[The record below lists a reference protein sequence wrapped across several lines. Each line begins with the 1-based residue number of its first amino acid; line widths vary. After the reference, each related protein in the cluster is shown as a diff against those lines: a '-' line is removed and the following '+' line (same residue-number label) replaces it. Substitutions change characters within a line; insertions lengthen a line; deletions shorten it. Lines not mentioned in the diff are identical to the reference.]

1 MTSDV
6 RDEVQRSLGAAYSL
20 ERELGSAGM
29 SRVFVA
35 GDTALG
41 RKVVMKVLHPD
52 LAEGLS
58 AERFKREIQLAARLQ
73 HPHIVPLLSA
83 GALPSGLLYYTMP
96 FVDGESLRERIAR
109 EGPLPIAA
117 VIAILRDVASALAC
131 AHRQHIV
138 HRDIKPDNVLL
149 SEGGAVVTDFGIAKA
164 IRAALEPELDAEPRT
179 TTITRHGMSLGTP
192 AYMAPEQAVGDAVD
206 ARTDLYALG
215 LLGYEML
222 AGRQPFEGR
231 TVQQQLA
238 AHAAE
243 APPPVASRRAT
254 TPPALSALVM
264 QLLEKTPA
272 DRPQSADDV
281 LRTLESVRI
290 SDISDSAVPARVGR
304 TRATQSRYSGV
315 ALALLSDTRVPWTLA
330 GLGIVTALLL
340 GVDVVRR
347 RGTSERL
354 IVASIAAPPAQELQ
368 PANNVAFSPDGARIA
383 FVAADAQGRA
393 SIWVRALD
401 SARAIRLERTD
412 GASWPFWSPDGRA
425 IGFFATGQ
433 LKTIDVRGGAPRVL
447 CPIASPSGGAWTK
460 EDIIVYSPALFGPL
474 YRVQASGG
482 PCTQLT
488 RLRPGDFDHRR
499 PSALPDGRV
508 LFSGFRI
515 NAALAADM
523 RTGEI
528 TEVRR
533 PGRDV
538 QFAPP
543 DLMVFRDED
552 NGPLY
557 VQRLDLATLKPIG
570 EARILVDRVSTIT
583 QAFARFS
590 VTSSSLVYE
599 APPPLGSLRLLWL
612 DRRSIV
618 VDSVVVPGDAFTFGL
633 SRDGRRIAFGGWGM
647 WQYDRSRSV
656 ATPLSVQ
663 STPAQATLDPAWG
676 PGDSLIAYRPA
687 YAGTLMLRLYHVPS
701 GRSDS
706 LFFPGRRAP
715 FRPNWSPDGRRIA
728 FSLRSGEIGIQ
739 EDIWIYSL
747 DDRQARR
754 AWEPKGSQQ
763 APVWSPDGKW
773 LAYHSDQTG
782 AYEVWIRQVDGGGA
796 ETRVSSAGGQ
806 FPQWRAD
813 GGALFYRAPDNS
825 IMEVDVTRGA
835 SLELSTPRLAVV
847 GAPFSPANRAFA
859 VTPDGNRFIALSRG
873 DPPVFNLVLDW
884 QSRLRIR

>member
-6 RDEVQRSLGAAYSL
+6 RDEVQRSLGASYSL

-35 GDTALG
+35 DDTTLG

-73 HPHIVPLLSA
+73 HPHIVPLLTA
-83 GALPSGLLYYTMP
+83 GALASGLLYYTMP
-96 FVDGESLRERIAR
+96 FVHGESLRERINR
-109 EGPLPIAA
+109 EGPLPIS
-117 VIAILRDVASALAC
+117 VVLAILRDVASALAC
-131 AHRQHIV
+131 AHRQSIV
-138 HRDIKPDNVLL
+138 HRDIKPENVLL

-164 IRAALEPELDAEPRT
+164 IRAALEPESDAEPRS
-179 TTITRHGMSLGTP
+179 TTITRRGTSLGTP
-192 AYMAPEQAVGDAVD
+192 AYMAPEQVVGDTVD
-206 ARTDLYALG
+206 PRTDLYALG

-222 AGRQPFEGR
+222 AGRPPFEGR
-231 TVQQQLA
+231 TIQQVLA

-243 APPPVASRRAT
+243 APPPIAGRRAT
-254 TPPALSALVM
+254 TPPALAALVM

-272 DRPQSADDV
+272 DRPQSADEV
-281 LRTLESVRI
+281 LRTLEGVRVSET
-290 SDISDSAVPARVGR
+290 SDGLAPARVGR
-304 TRATQSRYSGV
+304 ATAARSRYSGV
-315 ALALLSDTRVPWTLA
+315 ALALLSDARVPWALA
-330 GLGIVTALLL
+330 VLAIVTTLLL
-340 GVDVVRR
+340 GADAVRR
-347 RGTSERL
+347 RATGTRV

-401 SARAIRLERTD
+401 SARAVRLERTD

-425 IGFFATGQ
+425 IGFFASGQ

-447 CPIASPSGGAWTK
+447 CPIASPSGGAWTRD
-460 EDIIVYSPALFGPL
+460 DIIVYSPALFGPL

-488 RLRPGDFDHRR
+488 RLRPSDFDHRR

-515 NAALAADM
+515 NAALAADV

-533 PGRDV
+533 PGRDA

-557 VQRLDLATLKPIG
+557 VQRLDLATLKPLG
-570 EARILVDRVSTIT
+570 EAQILVDRVSTIT

-590 VTSSSLVYE
+590 ATSSALVYE
-599 APPPLGSLRLLWL
+599 APPPPGSLRLLWL

-647 WQYDRSRSV
+647 WRYDRSRSV

-663 STPAQATLDPAWG
+663 AMPAQATLDPAWG
-676 PGDSLIAYRPA
+676 PGDSVIAYRPA
-687 YAGTLMLRLYHVPS
+687 YAGTLMLRLYHIS
-701 GRSDS
+701 TDRSDS

-715 FRPNWSPDGRRIA
+715 FRPSWSPDGRRIA

-747 DDRQARR
+747 AERQARR
-754 AWEPKGSQQ
+754 PWEAKGSQQ

-773 LAYHSDQTG
+773 LAYHSDETG
-782 AYEVWIRQVDGGGA
+782 AFEVYVRQVDGREA
-796 ETRVSSAGGQ
+796 PIRVSSAGGQ
-806 FPQWRAD
+806 FPQWRVD
-813 GGALFYRAPDNS
+813 GAALFYRAPDNS
-825 IMEVDVTRGA
+825 IMEVDVTHGA
-835 SLELSTPRLAVV
+835 ALELSIPRLAVV

-884 QSRLRIR
+884 QSRVRIR